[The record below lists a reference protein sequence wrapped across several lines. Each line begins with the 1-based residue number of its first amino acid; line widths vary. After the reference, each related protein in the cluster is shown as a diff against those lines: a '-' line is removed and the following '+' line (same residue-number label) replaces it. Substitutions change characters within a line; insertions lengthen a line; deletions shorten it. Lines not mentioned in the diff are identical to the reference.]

1 MMTRTRIA
9 FSILIFFILFTGTAY
24 SQDFDCMTKLK
35 IRYPSPSYEYNE
47 LSKSAICRTGEKYE
61 YKVFLNENIN
71 YRLSF
76 FASTVFNN
84 KIRFKIIS
92 TSTGELLMDLPGEA
106 LSEGES
112 SVLRA
117 YFDEGKNKLV
127 HPFFDILPKVSGEY
141 KIIIELESEQN
152 KSLLDEEKIF
162 ASNIEKKGCVSVYV
176 QSKLSETEG
185 FN

>member
-1 MMTRTRIA
+1 MKIGII
-9 FSILIFFILFTGTAY
+9 FSTLILFSVFNETIY

-47 LSKSAICRTGEKYE
+47 LSKSAICVTGKKYE
-61 YKVFLNENIN
+61 YKVFLNENVN

-127 HPFFDILPKVSGEY
+127 HPFFDIVPKASAEY
-141 KIIIELESEQN
+141 KIIIELKSEEDAG
-152 KSLLDEEKIF
+152 LFAEEKIY

-176 QSKLSETEG
+176 QSKSSETEG

>member
-1 MMTRTRIA
+1 MIRIKIVFSTLIL
-9 FSILIFFILFTGTAY
+9 FSILDGTIY

-35 IRYPSPSYEYNE
+35 IRYPSPSYEYSE

-61 YKVFLNENIN
+61 YKVFLNENVN

-92 TSTGELLMDLPGEA
+92 TATGELLMDLPGEA
-106 LSEGES
+106 LSEEES

-127 HPFFDILPKVSGEY
+127 HPFFDIMPRASGEY

-152 KSLLDEEKIF
+152 KGLITEDKIY